1 MDVMDDRLACHGGEP
16 VRTKPFPRW
25 PTSDEGEAAAVAE
38 VLASGRW
45 GSTHGTVVETF
56 EGEFAS
62 YQQAAHC
69 VCASSGTLALAAAL
83 RAVGVTIGDEV
94 VVPPYTF
101 IASAA
106 AVTFVGA
113 VPVFAD
119 VDPDTHLLDPAAA
132 AAAVTDRTRAVMPVH
147 IAGRPCDMDA
157 FAALGREHG
166 IVVVEDAA
174 QAHGAQWCGRRV
186 GGFGDVGMFSFQ
198 SSKNIS
204 AGEGGAVVT
213 DDEALADRLYSLVNV
228 GRVRGGGWYQHEHI
242 GYNLRLTEFQAAILR
257 VQLRRHP
264 VQQEIRRRNAALLTK
279 LLSEVEGV
287 WLPEPDPRVTAH
299 GWHLFLFRLPG
310 IGGAGRRDAF
320 CRALA
325 AEGVPCAP
333 GYPGLHRNAALRT
346 EVARLS
352 ERLGLRYAEPCVPVS
367 DRLAADT
374 AWLPQPVLLGGED
387 DTRDIATAITK
398 VLAHADELD

>member
-1 MDVMDDRLACHGGEP
+1 MASLLACHGAEP
-16 VRTKPFPRW
+16 VRTKPFPQW
-25 PTSDEGEAAAVAE
+25 PTSGGDEAAAVAE

-45 GSTHGTVVETF
+45 GSTHGSVVETF
-56 EGEFAS
+56 EREFAS
-62 YQQAAHC
+62 YQQANHC

-83 RAVGVTIGDEV
+83 RAVGVQTGDEV

-119 VDPDTHLLDPAAA
+119 VDPASHLLDPSAAA
-132 AAAVTDRTRAVMPVH
+132 AAITGRTKAVMPVH

-157 FAALGREHG
+157 FTALGREHG
-166 IVVVEDAA
+166 IAVVEDAA
-174 QAHGAQWCGRRV
+174 QAHGAQWRGRPV
-186 GGFGDVGMFSFQ
+186 GAIGSAGMFSFQ

-213 DDEALADRLYSLVNV
+213 DDEELADRLYSLANV
-228 GRVRGGGWYQHEHI
+228 GRVRGGGWYQHEHV

-257 VQLRRHP
+257 VSLRRHP
-264 VQQEIRRRNAALLTK
+264 AEQQVRAANAALLAD
-279 LLSEVEGV
+279 LLSDVEGV
-287 WLPEPDPRVTAH
+287 ELPEPDPRVTAH
-299 GWHLFLFRLPG
+299 GWHLFVFRLPG
-310 IGGAGRRDAF
+310 IGGAARRDAF

-325 AEGVPCAP
+325 AEGVPCSS
-333 GYPGLHRNAALRT
+333 GYPGLHRNAALRKEIAGLT
-346 EVARLS
+346 A
-352 ERLGLRYAEPCVPVS
+352 RLGLPYAEPCVPVA
-367 DRLAADT
+367 DQLAT
-374 AWLPQPVLLGGED
+374 NTLWLPQPVLLGSEH

-398 VLAHADELD
+398 VLANAASLEAD